1 MYEIF
6 NIIIHPEVLLS
17 IVVLSLVFYGIYSP
31 LLKWSAGILLVI
43 GVITMS
49 LLDAWGILIGSN
61 GLLMVNS

>member
-6 NIIIHPEVLLS
+6 NIIIHSEVLLS

-31 LLKWSAGILLVI
+31 LLKWSVGMLLVI
-43 GVITMS
+43 GVIAMC